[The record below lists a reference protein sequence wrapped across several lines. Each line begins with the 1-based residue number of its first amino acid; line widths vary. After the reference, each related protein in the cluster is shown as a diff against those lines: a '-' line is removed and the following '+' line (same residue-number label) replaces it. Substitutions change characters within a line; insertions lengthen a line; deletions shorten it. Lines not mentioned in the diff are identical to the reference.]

1 MKLPVT
7 IVAGV
12 ALVGAAFLAG
22 RFSVRPPPTKV
33 AYLDR
38 TTEVVV
44 ERVKVVEGP
53 VRWRTKRVEIPG
65 PAGPTITEE
74 RWVEKGPVT
83 YDATR
88 DAQVVIH
95 TEAAV
100 ETERAK
106 WRASLRGGWDSF
118 ALKPGV
124 WGGEL
129 SRRISGPFWVGVYAS
144 DRVEVGVTLG
154 VEW

>member
-1 MKLPVT
+1 MKLPAA

-12 ALVGAAFLAG
+12 ALTGAAFIAG

-83 YDATR
+83 Y
-88 DAQVVIH
+88 
-95 TEAAV
+95 EAAHDVRAETRTETQV
-100 ETERAK
+100 ETRRAT
-106 WRASLRGGWDSF
+106 WRASLRSGWD
-118 ALKPGV
+118 ALSLQPSV

-129 SRRISGPFWVGVYAS
+129 SRRISGPFWVGVHAS
-144 DRVEVGVTLG
+144 NRVEVGVTLG